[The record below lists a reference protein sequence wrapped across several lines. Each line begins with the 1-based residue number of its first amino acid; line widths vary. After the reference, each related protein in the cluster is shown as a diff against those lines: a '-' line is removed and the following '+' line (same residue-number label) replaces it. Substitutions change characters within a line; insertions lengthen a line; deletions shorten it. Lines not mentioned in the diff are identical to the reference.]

1 MGLNYKRHF
10 ISAKDQ
16 YLAFIYTKESSR
28 SAIDFLF
35 VDWKSSINLIINSHV
50 SFCLLL
56 SFFQLFLLI
65 YENLKFVPLEP
76 ILVVVRLAENG
87 CLLSHLKKSRENS
100 YINVQA
106 KNAVHFTP
114 VDRIKIARD
123 VACGMLHLASKVV
136 NILFIVYASDYLTF
150 VCSSGAVAF

>member
-1 MGLNYKRHF
+1 MF
-10 ISAKDQ
+10 VVV
-16 YLAFIYTKESSR
+16 
-28 SAIDFLF
+28 LF
-35 VDWKSSINLIINSHV
+35 SI
-50 SFCLLL
+50 
-56 SFFQLFLLI
+56 QLFLLI

-150 VCSSGAVAF
+150 VCSSGEVAF